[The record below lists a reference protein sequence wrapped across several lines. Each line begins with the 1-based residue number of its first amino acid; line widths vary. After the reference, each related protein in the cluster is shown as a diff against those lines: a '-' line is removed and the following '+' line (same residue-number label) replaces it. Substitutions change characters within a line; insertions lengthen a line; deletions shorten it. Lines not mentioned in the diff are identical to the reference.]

1 MKTIKKSVISI
12 VLALV
17 MIAMPVGDT
26 LTLTP
31 VYADTTV
38 YVTRTGSKY
47 HTHKCGNGTYY
58 ASTLSAAI
66 ARGLTA
72 CAKCFGGSSGYS
84 YTSSS
89 SSSSHAS
96 NKTTYKAAPFKLK
109 TTSVFLLKGKTKKIA
124 TKNAKGKITW
134 SSNKKSVATVS
145 NGKVIAKG
153 AGKATITAVCNGEKA
168 TCKITVED
176 PKLSATSI
184 RINYDGEKT
193 LKLKG
198 CKHHVSWYTS
208 DSDICEIYN
217 NTVYA
222 YAPGKATIKAKVHG
236 KTYTCKVVV
245 NKPVIKTFSLSD
257 SNMEL
262 YSDEQEL
269 QYIFLEDVDEDYFA
283 YYNVSAVSS
292 DSDVVEVYDIA
303 DGEISLEVNGIGEA
317 DITVS
322 FGGKKKICHVVVLAA
337 EETLK

>member
-26 LTLTP
+26 LALTP

-84 YTSSS
+84 YTSST
-89 SSSSHAS
+89 SSSSHAAS
-96 NKTTYKAAPFKLK
+96 KPAHKVAPFKLK

-145 NGKVIAKG
+145 GGKVIAKG
-153 AGKATITAVCNGEKA
+153 AGKATITAVCNGKKA
-168 TCKITVED
+168 NCKITVED
-176 PKLSATSI
+176 LKLSATSM
-184 RINYDGEKT
+184 RINFDGEKT

-208 DSDICEIYN
+208 DSDICEIYD

-222 YAPGKATIKAKVHG
+222 YAPGKATIKARVHG

-245 NKPVIKTFSLSD
+245 NKPVIS
-257 SNMEL
+257 
-262 YSDEQEL
+262 
-269 QYIFLEDVDEDYFA
+269 V
-283 YYNVSAVSS
+283 
-292 DSDVVEVYDIA
+292 
-303 DGEISLEVNGIGEA
+303 
-317 DITVS
+317 
-322 FGGKKKICHVVVLAA
+322 C
-337 EETLK
+337 

>member
-26 LTLTP
+26 LALTP

-84 YTSSS
+84 YTSST
-89 SSSSHAS
+89 SSSSHAAS
-96 NKTTYKAAPFKLK
+96 KPAHKVAPFKLK
-109 TTSVFLLKGKTKKIA
+109 TTSVFLLKGKTKKIE

-145 NGKVIAKG
+145 GGKVIAKG
-153 AGKATITAVCNGEKA
+153 AGKATITAVCNGKKA
-168 TCKITVED
+168 NCKITVED
-176 PKLSATSI
+176 LKLSATSM
-184 RINYDGEKT
+184 RINFDGEKT

-198 CKHHVSWYTS
+198 CKHVSWYTS
-208 DSDICEIYN
+208 DSDICEIYD

-222 YAPGKATIKAKVHG
+222 YAPGKATIKARVHG

-245 NKPVIKTFSLSD
+245 NKPVIKNFSLSD
-257 SNMEL
+257 SKLQL

-269 QYIFLEDVDEDYFA
+269 QYIFVENVDEDYFS

-292 DSDVVEVYDIA
+292 NSDVVEVYDIA
-303 DGEISLEVNGIGEA
+303 DGEISFVVNGIGEA
-317 DITVS
+317 DISVS
-322 FGGKKKICHVVVLAA
+322 FGGKQKICHVVVLAA
-337 EETLK
+337 EETEY

>member
-26 LTLTP
+26 LALTP

-84 YTSSS
+84 YTSST
-89 SSSSHAS
+89 SSSSHAAS
-96 NKTTYKAAPFKLK
+96 KPAHKVAPFKLK
-109 TTSVFLLKGKTKKIA
+109 TTSVFLLKGKTKKIE

-145 NGKVIAKG
+145 GGKVIAKG
-153 AGKATITAVCNGEKA
+153 AGKATITAVCNGKKA
-168 TCKITVED
+168 NCKITVED
-176 PKLSATSI
+176 LKLSATSM
-184 RINYDGEKT
+184 RINFDGEKT

-208 DSDICEIYN
+208 DICEIYD

-222 YAPGKATIKAKVHG
+222 YAPGKATIKARVHG

-245 NKPVIKTFSLSD
+245 NKPVIKNFSLSD
-257 SNMEL
+257 SKLQL

-269 QYIFLEDVDEDYFA
+269 QYIFVENVDEDYFS

-292 DSDVVEVYDIA
+292 NSDVVEVYDIA
-303 DGEISLEVNGIGEA
+303 DGEISFVVNGIGEA
-317 DITVS
+317 DISVS
-322 FGGKKKICHVVVLAA
+322 FGGKQKICHVVVLAA
-337 EETLK
+337 EETEY

>member
-26 LTLTP
+26 LALTP

-84 YTSSS
+84 YTSST
-89 SSSSHAS
+89 SSSSHAAS
-96 NKTTYKAAPFKLK
+96 KPAHKVAPFKLK
-109 TTSVFLLKGKTKKIA
+109 TTSVFLLKGKTKKIE

-145 NGKVIAKG
+145 GGKVIAKG
-153 AGKATITAVCNGEKA
+153 AGKATITAVCNGKKA
-168 TCKITVED
+168 NCKITVED
-176 PKLSATSI
+176 LKLSATSM
-184 RINYDGEKT
+184 RINFDGEKT

-208 DSDICEIYN
+208 DSDICEIYD

-222 YAPGKATIKAKVHG
+222 YAPGKATIRARVHE
-236 KTYTCKVVV
+236 KTYTCKLLV
-245 NKPVIKTFSLSD
+245 NKPVIKNFSLSD
-257 SNMEL
+257 SKLQL

-269 QYIFLEDVDEDYFA
+269 QYIFVENVDEDYFS

-292 DSDVVEVYDIA
+292 NSDVVEVYDIA
-303 DGEISLEVNGIGEA
+303 DGEISFVVNGIGEA
-317 DITVS
+317 DISVS
-322 FGGKKKICHVVVLAA
+322 FGGKQKICHVVVLAA
-337 EETLK
+337 EETEY

>member
-26 LTLTP
+26 LALTP

-84 YTSSS
+84 YTSST
-89 SSSSHAS
+89 SSSSHAAS
-96 NKTTYKAAPFKLK
+96 KPAHKVAPFKLK

-145 NGKVIAKG
+145 GGKVIAKG
-153 AGKATITAVCNGEKA
+153 AGKATITAVCNG
-168 TCKITVED
+168 
-176 PKLSATSI
+176 
-184 RINYDGEKT
+184 
-193 LKLKG
+193 
-198 CKHHVSWYTS
+198 
-208 DSDICEIYN
+208 
-217 NTVYA
+217 
-222 YAPGKATIKAKVHG
+222 
-236 KTYTCKVVV
+236 
-245 NKPVIKTFSLSD
+245 
-257 SNMEL
+257 
-262 YSDEQEL
+262 
-269 QYIFLEDVDEDYFA
+269 
-283 YYNVSAVSS
+283 NV
-292 DSDVVEVYDIA
+292 
-303 DGEISLEVNGIGEA
+303 
-317 DITVS
+317 T
-322 FGGKKKICHVVVLAA
+322 
-337 EETLK
+337 